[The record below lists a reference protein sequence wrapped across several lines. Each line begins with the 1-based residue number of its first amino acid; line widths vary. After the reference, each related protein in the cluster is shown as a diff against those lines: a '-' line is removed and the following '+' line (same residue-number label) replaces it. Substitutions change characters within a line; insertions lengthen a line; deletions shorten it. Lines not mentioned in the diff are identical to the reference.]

1 MHSPGPD
8 LETLLR
14 RLSDV
19 PPEFLQPPRIGGDGQ
34 VHTAALVNDLFAMV
48 GHSAPQ
54 PLLERLASA
63 RREDRAR
70 LLLTAVVCWLLA
82 DRWFVKTALPAHGLV
97 QVFLVAI
104 DELSQAADAARYVS
118 DPDRREELV
127 RVVLARMDY
136 RPQGETIEQATDRLS
151 SLSAFERK
159 RLLAASRAAEKRA
172 RQIRE
177 ALARK
182 AAEESADKWSRE

>member
-1 MHSPGPD
+1 MQNPGPE

-14 RLSDV
+14 RLIDL
-19 PPEFLQPPRIGGDGQ
+19 PPEFLLPPRIAGKGT
-34 VHTAALVNDLFAMV
+34 VHTAALVNDLFAQV
-48 GHSAPQ
+48 GHTAPEAM
-54 PLLERLASA
+54 LRRLSSV
-63 RREDRAR
+63 READRAR

-82 DRWFVKTALPAHGLV
+82 DRWFVKTALPVPGLV
-97 QVFLVAI
+97 QVFDDAVGGLA
-104 DELSQAADAARYVS
+104 QAADASRYVA

-127 RVVLARMDY
+127 RVVLARMDF
-136 RPQGETIEQATDRLS
+136 RPQGETLEQATDRLS
-151 SLSAFERK
+151 SLSAVERK

-172 RQIRE
+172 REIRE